1 MALLRSAVVALS
13 LCAGASGF
21 LLAPP
26 TAGNAN
32 NRSPVLRHG
41 TTTAAVRVC
50 VVVWGGVGSAGLAWD
65 RRASA
70 PRDPDRVLPGPRPAP
85 KSTDFLPP
93 ISDPKLNEQRTQTAA
108 APALRRHTYTH
119 KPPPQR
125 AARGQLRMSAAAGGA
140 SSVPKARVGI
150 LGASGY
156 TGAEL
161 VRFVWMY
168 RCRVT
173 GIGRSGGPVGR
184 RVGMVLPD
192 IRNDDPDHDNR
203 CASCCSTRT

>member
-1 MALLRSAVVALS
+1 MHTHDFQVDRWLIELRMKLAASPEAHHPVLPPTNIGRSTMALLRSAVVALS

-108 APALRRHTYTH
+108 APALRRHTHTNH
-119 KPPPQR
+119 
-125 AARGQLRMSAAAGGA
+125 
-140 SSVPKARVGI
+140 
-150 LGASGY
+150 
-156 TGAEL
+156 
-161 VRFVWMY
+161 
-168 RCRVT
+168 
-173 GIGRSGGPVGR
+173 
-184 RVGMVLPD
+184 
-192 IRNDDPDHDNR
+192 H
-203 CASCCSTRT
+203 